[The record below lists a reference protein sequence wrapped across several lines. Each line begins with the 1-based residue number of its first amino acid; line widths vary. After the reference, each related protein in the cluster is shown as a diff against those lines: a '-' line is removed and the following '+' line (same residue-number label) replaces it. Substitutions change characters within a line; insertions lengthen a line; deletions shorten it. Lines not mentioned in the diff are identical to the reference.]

1 MLQNREPDKPIQLIG
16 RSMGVLIA
24 TQLAMQCE
32 NFVSLILAEPMI
44 FCVLNPLEDAD
55 AIAADSQS
63 IVGLSED
70 DEDGIARF
78 ISFWNGTEWM
88 QLPEGANTAII
99 RLREQVTNDALQVS
113 TVTIDAA
120 KLAEIQCPV
129 QILRGTQTNTAAA
142 RICRRLDE

>member
-55 AIAADSQS
+55 AIAAESQS

-78 ISFWNGTEWM
+78 ISFWNGTEWNGCSYPRVRI
-88 QLPEGANTAII
+88 LPSSDLES
-99 RLREQVTNDALQVS
+99 RSPMMPYKFL
-113 TVTIDAA
+113 
-120 KLAEIQCPV
+120 P
-129 QILRGTQTNTAAA
+129 
-142 RICRRLDE
+142 